1 MMDWPRLSKTLLTS
15 LLWVGAACVANTTP
29 AAAQATSASA
39 GLIAVVVE
47 VALEPD
53 ATEPEALAAIQ
64 AMRNLLRR
72 QPGYVSETFFQNIS
86 GSHAPR
92 YLHLS
97 RWASM
102 NHWAAVFRAPEFSA
116 LSAHGNEH
124 YSISVNAFVEAP

>member
-1 MMDWPRLSKTLLTS
+1 MMDLPRLPRTLLTS
-15 LLWVGAACVANTTP
+15 LLLLGAACVANTTP

-47 VALEPD
+47 VALVPG
-53 ATEPEALAAIQ
+53 ATEPQALVAIQ
-64 AMRNLLRR
+64 AMRNLQRR

-97 RWASM
+97 RWVSL
-102 NHWAAVFRAPEFSA
+102 NDWAAVFRAPEFNA

-124 YSISVNAFVEAP
+124 YSISVNAFVDAP